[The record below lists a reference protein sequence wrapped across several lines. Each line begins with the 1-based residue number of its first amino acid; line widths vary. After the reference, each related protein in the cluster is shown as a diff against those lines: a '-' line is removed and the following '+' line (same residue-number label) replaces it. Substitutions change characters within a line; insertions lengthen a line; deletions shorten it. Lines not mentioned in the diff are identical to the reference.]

1 MTLQETIREAMKDAM
16 RNKDKLRL
24 EVLRS
29 LLAGFTNELVATGKK
44 PDAEVT
50 DDIALKVLKKALK
63 QRKDASEQFKTGG
76 REDLAEKEEK
86 EAEIISEFLPESL
99 SKEEIEK
106 LVKEC
111 IAELDAS
118 SMADFSKVMPCAM
131 RKVSGRADG
140 SDVKSAVEDLLG

>member
-1 MTLQETIREAMKDAM
+1 MTLQETIREGMKDAM

-50 DDIALKVLKKALK
+50 DDMAIKVLKRALK
-63 QRKDASEQFKTGG
+63 QRKDASEQFKSGG
-76 REDLAEKEEK
+76 RDDLAEKEEK
-86 EAEIISEFLPESL
+86 EAEVISEFLPDSL
-99 SKEEIEK
+99 PKEEIEK

-111 IAELDAS
+111 IAELNAS
-118 SMADFSKVMPCAM
+118 SMGDFSKVMPCAM
-131 RKVSGRADG
+131 NKASGRADG
-140 SDVKSAVEDLLG
+140 SDVKAVVEDLLR